1 MSRKGQI
8 SSVAIDAAPHRTRA
22 PVFGSGFLIRVDATA
37 GELYKIGQRKN
48 LSLKLDAVT
57 VNAAYAVEP
66 TEGISP
72 PQVGIPTIERNLV

>member
-1 MSRKGQI
+1 MPRPTGP
-8 SSVAIDAAPHRTRA
+8 APLFLAR
-22 PVFGSGFLIRVDATA
+22 VFVFRVDATA

-48 LSLKLDAVT
+48 LNLKIDTVT